1 MQTIAILGAGAVGGA
16 VARALACLDL
26 VPRITIVDESG
37 AVASGKALDIRQ
49 SGPVEGFDTRLEGTS
64 DLSRVSGAGLL
75 VLADQHG
82 SGEWAGDAGLQLLRR
97 VHEMSPRA
105 VIVAAGG
112 GQLGLLRLG
121 ATELRIPFRQLIGSA
136 PVAATGAAR
145 ALAAMELDVS
155 ATDVGLT
162 LVGAPPDWIVAWADT
177 TVAGTPVTRL
187 VSAAGILRIEQ
198 RLRASWPPGPYQ
210 LASAA
215 TAVIRAIV
223 TRSRRRQCCFVS
235 DGERLGV
242 PVHVAMP
249 TLLGPEGVRAIDL
262 PALAPRERVML
273 DGMLRP

>member
-1 MQTIAILGAGAVGGA
+1 
-16 VARALACLDL
+16 
-26 VPRITIVDESG
+26 
-37 AVASGKALDIRQ
+37 
-49 SGPVEGFDTRLEGTS
+49 
-64 DLSRVSGAGLL
+64 
-75 VLADQHG
+75 
-82 SGEWAGDAGLQLLRR
+82 
-97 VHEMSPRA
+97 

-121 ATELRIPFRQLIGSA
+121 ATELRIPSRQLIGSA

-249 TLLGPEGVRAIDL
+249 SLLGPEGVRAIDL